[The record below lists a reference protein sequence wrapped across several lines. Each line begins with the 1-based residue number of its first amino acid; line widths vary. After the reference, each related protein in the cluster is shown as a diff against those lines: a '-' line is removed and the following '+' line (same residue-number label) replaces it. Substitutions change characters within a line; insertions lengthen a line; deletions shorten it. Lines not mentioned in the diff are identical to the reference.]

1 MPKQNIILY
10 IGPLTS
16 AIVKAKKELEK
27 RLGKKLRLA
36 VLMSKTVK
44 LEKKELLKEVDFLYR
59 LDIKNDYH
67 VDKALMEIRDRV
79 MVVSCRQAFYMPLY
93 GKIISLFPHLL
104 MPTKESIEWCSNKL
118 MMRRKFR
125 RYFPDITPKYS
136 VAHGYGKEEVKKIM
150 KHVGFPCIVKP
161 ASLAA
166 SRLVSICYHEEEL
179 VANLRKTLRG
189 VKSAYKQTGALVE
202 PEIIVEQ
209 FMEGDMYSVDGY
221 VDDMGHLKALAP
233 VNYKTGHSVGIDDF
247 FTYRHIVPTKLT
259 EDSVKACHE
268 VGAKGVKA
276 LGLRAVPV
284 HMEFVK
290 LEEGWKLV
298 EIDARIGGHRDLL
311 YREVYG
317 IPHGLNEILTRM
329 GEKPVIKKKVLNHA
343 ASFNFFPDKKGTIKS
358 IKGLKKVRELES
370 LKELIMVKKVGD
382 KAGLAKQGYKKVLDI
397 TLVNKSREKLLADI
411 RRMEQ
416 AIKIEV

>member
-1 MPKQNIILY
+1 MPKKNIVLY
-10 IGPLTS
+10 IGPITP

-27 RLGKKLRLA
+27 RKKQKFRLA
-36 VLMSKTVK
+36 ILMSKVAK
-44 LEKKELLKEVDFLYR
+44 IADKSLLNEVDFLYR
-59 LDIKNDYH
+59 VDIKNDYH
-67 VDKALMEIRDRV
+67 VDKALMEIKDKV
-79 MVVSCRQAFYMPLY
+79 VLVSCRQAFYMPLY
-93 GKIISLFPHLL
+93 GRIVSLFPHLV

-125 RYFPDITPKYS
+125 RYFPEITPKYS
-136 VAHGYGKEEVKKIM
+136 VAHGYGKDEVKAIM

-166 SRLVSICYHEEEL
+166 SRLVSLCYHEEEL
-179 VANLRKTLRG
+179 VANLRKTFRG
-189 VKSAYKQTGALVE
+189 LKSAYKNTGALVE

-209 FMEGDMYSVDGY
+209 YMEGEMYSVDGY
-221 VDDMGHLKALAP
+221 VDHIGHLKSLAP
-233 VNYKTGHSVGIDDF
+233 VNYKTGQSVGIDDF
-247 FTYRHIVPTKLT
+247 FTYRHILPTKLS
-259 EDSVKACHE
+259 EESVKACHD

-317 IPHGLNEILTRM
+317 IPHGLNELLTRM
-329 GEKPVIKKKVLNHA
+329 GEKPVIKKKVLQHA
-343 ASFNFFPDKKGTIKS
+343 ASFNFFPHKKGVIKS

-370 LKELIMVKKVGD
+370 LRELIMVKKVGD

-397 TLVNKSREKLLADI
+397 TLVNASREKLLADI

-416 AIKIEV
+416 AIKIEN